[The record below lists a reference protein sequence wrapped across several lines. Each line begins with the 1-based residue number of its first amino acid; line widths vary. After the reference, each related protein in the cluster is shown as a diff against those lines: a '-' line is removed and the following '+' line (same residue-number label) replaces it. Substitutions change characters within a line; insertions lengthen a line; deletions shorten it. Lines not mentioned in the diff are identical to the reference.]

1 MMKVTGKMAARC
13 RDLRAHRPAVI
24 VCLGDSVTH
33 GCFEMTTLPDGRW
46 ETTFRPQEG
55 YAARLQRRLNALY
68 PAAAPCVMDAGISG
82 DSAKGGLERLERDVL
97 SLNPDL
103 VIVNF
108 GLNDSG
114 NDDVEG
120 GLKAYAA
127 NMAAIFDRVL
137 AAGAE
142 CMLLT
147 PNRMCAYVPASI
159 YIEELRA
166 IAKKCTHTQNDG
178 ILTRYVEAA
187 KAAAQA
193 RNMPVADA
201 YAKWQAM
208 DRCGVDTT
216 AMLANDINHPIP
228 EMHELFVEAIL
239 DKLFE

>member
-1 MMKVTGKMAARC
+1 
-13 RDLRAHRPAVI
+13 
-24 VCLGDSVTH
+24 
-33 GCFEMTTLPDGRW
+33 
-46 ETTFRPQEG
+46 
-55 YAARLQRRLNALY
+55 
-68 PAAAPCVMDAGISG
+68 MDAGISG
-82 DSAKGGLERLERDVL
+82 DSAKGGLDRLERDVL
-97 SLNPDL
+97 SLKPDL

-127 NMAAIFDRVL
+127 NMAAIFDKVL
-137 AAGAE
+137 ATGAE

-147 PNRMCAYVPASI
+147 PNRMCAYVPAGI
-159 YIEELRA
+159 HNEELRA

-187 KAAAQA
+187 KAEAQA
-193 RNMPVADA
+193 RHMPVADA

-228 EMHELFVEAIL
+228 EMHELFVEVIL